1 MTFLVTQAALE
12 KEKNLSKE
20 GATPTTQKVKEKV
33 LVKEKFIFKKKK
45 KKKKDNRVNQNEN
58 FEKSKTHL
66 KQLSL
71 QQMI

>member
-33 LVKEKFIFKKKK
+33 LVKEKFLLKKKK
-45 KKKKDNRVNQNEN
+45 KKTIESTKMRTSKKAR
-58 FEKSKTHL
+58 L
-66 KQLSL
+66 
-71 QQMI
+71 I